1 MTHDTFMF
9 LWPFVMADVIACGI
23 TAYFLFNFQRGEAGY
38 KRHIS
43 YLAVALL
50 MACGL
55 VTIFGVAVLFGAREL
70 FPYQYMA
77 SVAINVVLMVPV
89 VLARG
94 NLSRVFKLMIRG
106 IGAGRPDEGVKS

>member
-1 MTHDTFMF
+1 MTHDTFIF
-9 LWPFVMADVIACGI
+9 LWPFVMADVIACGVL
-23 TAYFLFNFQRGEAGY
+23 AYFLFNFQRGEAGY

-55 VTIFGVAVLFGAREL
+55 VSIFGLAVLLGHREW

-77 SVAINVVLMVPV
+77 SVVINVSLMVPV
-89 VLARG
+89 VLSRG
-94 NLSRVFKLMIRG
+94 NLSRVFKPMIR
-106 IGAGRPDEGVKS
+106 RPDTNNDGVKS